1 MVLTVEIAE
10 FLPFQGRELIGA
22 FAVAISGIPEAPMR
36 CPTCNQ
42 SIDHD
47 KAWKGTANR
56 FYCSEFCADSENI
69 VSLPPPRR
77 SLREHFDRQYMQ
89 RLERLVALRKQ
100 HAA

>member
-1 MVLTVEIAE
+1 MNWKGTYWNLRSCNM
-10 FLPFQGRELIGA
+10 G
-22 FAVAISGIPEAPMR
+22 ISEAHMR

-42 SIDHD
+42 AIDHD
-47 KAWKGTANR
+47 KAWKGTAGR
-56 FYCSEFCADSENI
+56 FYCSEFCADSENV

>member
-1 MVLTVEIAE
+1 VLTIEIADV
-10 FLPFQGRELIGA
+10 FPSNGTELIGP

-42 SIDHD
+42 AIDHD
-47 KAWKGTANR
+47 QAWKGTEDR

>member
-1 MVLTVEIAE
+1 VLTIEIAE
-10 FLPFQGRELIGA
+10 VFPFQGRELIGA
-22 FAVAISGIPEAPMR
+22 FAVAICGNWRLQMR

-42 SIDHD
+42 AIDHD
-47 KAWKGTANR
+47 KAWKGTADR

>member
-1 MVLTVEIAE
+1 VLTVEIAAV
-10 FLPFQGRELIGA
+10 FPFVGGELIGA
-22 FAVAISGIPEAPMR
+22 FAVAICEISEAPMR

-42 SIDHD
+42 AVDHD
-47 KAWKGTANR
+47 KAWKGTADR
-56 FYCSEFCADSENI
+56 FYCSEFCADSENV

>member
-1 MVLTVEIAE
+1 
-10 FLPFQGRELIGA
+10 
-22 FAVAISGIPEAPMR
+22 MR

-42 SIDHD
+42 AIEHD
-47 KAWKGTANR
+47 KAWKGTADR

>member
-1 MVLTVEIAE
+1 VLTVEIAE

-36 CPTCNQ
+36 CPTCSQ
-42 SIDHD
+42 AIDHD
-47 KAWKGTANR
+47 KAWKGTADR